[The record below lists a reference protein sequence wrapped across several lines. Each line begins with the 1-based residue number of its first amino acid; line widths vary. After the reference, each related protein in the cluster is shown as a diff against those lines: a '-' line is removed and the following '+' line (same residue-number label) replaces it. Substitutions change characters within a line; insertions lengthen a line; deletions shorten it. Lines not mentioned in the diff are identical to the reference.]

1 MMIGFVVPVI
11 LVSFAMVGIGRDA
24 RLVVKFPEMKE
35 VKTPSLRVWKTEE
48 IAKRKYGVV
57 DPVLPGGIGDDTP
70 FIKMAC
76 GMLEVVDCDYL
87 HINGDELSYNCSS
100 LSPDERGLL
109 LAQVVRCISR
119 EVPPALF
126 GWMHSPA
133 ACAYRRNCET
143 IDGDLD
149 PVDSKN
155 KGLVSYTVLQIGTGP
170 FGVPILRC
178 AATYRKEVDEALG
191 DDALA
196 RSWSGVK
203 Y

>member
-1 MMIGFVVPVI
+1 MGFVVPTV
-11 LVSFAMVGIGRDA
+11 LVSCVVAGIGRDA

-35 VKTPSLRVWKTEE
+35 VKTPSLRVWKTED
-48 IAKRKYGVV
+48 IARRKYGVV
-57 DPVLPGGIGDDTP
+57 DPVLPGDIRDDTP
-70 FIKMAC
+70 FVRMAC
-76 GMLEVVDCDYL
+76 RMLEVVDCDYL
-87 HINGDELSYNCSS
+87 DINGDELNYNCSS
-100 LSPDERGLL
+100 LSSSERGLL
-109 LAQVVRCISR
+109 LAQTVRYISR

-126 GWMHSPA
+126 GWMHHPV
-133 ACAYRRNCET
+133 ACAYRRSCET

-149 PVDSKN
+149 PVDAKN
-155 KGLVSYTVLQIGTGP
+155 VGLVSYTVLQIGVGP

-203 Y
+203 H

>member
-1 MMIGFVVPVI
+1 MIGFVVPVI

-35 VKTPSLRVWKTEE
+35 VKTPSLRVWKNKRV
-48 IAKRKYGVV
+48 ARKYGVI
-57 DPVLPGGIGDDTP
+57 DPVLPGDIDNDTP
-70 FIKMAC
+70 FVRMAC
-76 GMLEVVDCDYL
+76 RMLEVVDCDYL
-87 HINGDELSYNCSS
+87 KIDRDELSYNCSS
-100 LSPDERGLL
+100 LSPSERGLL
-109 LAQVVRCISR
+109 LVQAVRFVSR

>member
-1 MMIGFVVPVI
+1 MMGFVVPTV
-11 LVSFAMVGIGRDA
+11 LVSCVVAGIGRDA

-35 VKTPSLRVWKTEE
+35 VKTPSLRVWKTED
-48 IAKRKYGVV
+48 IARRKYGVV
-57 DPVLPGGIGDDTP
+57 DPVLPGDIRDDTP
-70 FIKMAC
+70 FVRMAC
-76 GMLEVVDCDYL
+76 RMLEVVDCDYL
-87 HINGDELSYNCSS
+87 DINGDELNYNCSS
-100 LSPDERGLL
+100 LSSSERGLL
-109 LAQVVRCISR
+109 LAQTVRYISR

-126 GWMHSPA
+126 GWMHHPV
-133 ACAYRRNCET
+133 ACAYRRSCET

-149 PVDSKN
+149 PVDAKN
-155 KGLVSYTVLQIGTGP
+155 VGLVSYTVLQIGVGP

-203 Y
+203 H

>member
-1 MMIGFVVPVI
+1 MMMGFVVPTV
-11 LVSFAMVGIGRDA
+11 LVSCSMVGIGRDA
-24 RLVVKFPEMKE
+24 RLVVKFPGMKE
-35 VKTPSLRVWKTEE
+35 VKAPSLRVWKTEE

-76 GMLEVVDCDYL
+76 GMLEAVDCDYL

-191 DDALA
+191 GDALA

>member
-1 MMIGFVVPVI
+1 MGFVIPVV
-11 LVSFAMVGIGRDA
+11 LVSCTIVGIGNNA
-24 RLVVKFPEMKE
+24 RLVVKFPEIKE
-35 VKTPSLRVWKTEE
+35 AKAPSLRVWKNKG
-48 IAKRKYGVV
+48 IARKYGVV
-57 DPVLPGGIGDDTP
+57 DPVLPGDVDSGTP
-70 FIKMAC
+70 FIRMAC
-76 GMLEVVDCDYL
+76 RMLEVVDCDYL
-87 HINGDELSYNCSS
+87 NIDGDELSYNCSS

-109 LAQVVRCISR
+109 LVQTVRYISR

-178 AATYRKEVDEALG
+178 AATYRKEVVDALG
-191 DDALA
+191 DDALTP
-196 RSWSGVK
+196 SWTGTN
-203 Y
+203 

>member
-24 RLVVKFPEMKE
+24 RLVVKFPETKE

-149 PVDSKN
+149 LVDSKN

>member
-1 MMIGFVVPVI
+1 MGFVVPTV
-11 LVSFAMVGIGRDA
+11 LVSCAVVGIGRDA
-24 RLVVKFPEMKE
+24 RLVVKFPGMKE
-35 VKTPSLRVWKTEE
+35 VKAPSLRVWKTEE
-48 IAKRKYGVV
+48 VAKRKYGVV
-57 DPVLPGGIGDDTP
+57 DPVLPSGVDNDTP
-70 FIKMAC
+70 FVRMVCK
-76 GMLEVVDCDYL
+76 MLEVVDCDYL
-87 HINGDELSYNCSS
+87 SIEGDELSYNCSS

>member
-24 RLVVKFPEMKE
+24 RLVVKFPERKE

-178 AATYRKEVDEALG
+178 AATYRQEVDEALG
-191 DDALA
+191 DAALA

>member
-100 LSPDERGLL
+100 LSPDERGF
-109 LAQVVRCISR
+109 S
-119 EVPPALF
+119 
-126 GWMHSPA
+126 S
-133 ACAYRRNCET
+133 
-143 IDGDLD
+143 
-149 PVDSKN
+149 
-155 KGLVSYTVLQIGTGP
+155 
-170 FGVPILRC
+170 LR
-178 AATYRKEVDEALG
+178 
-191 DDALA
+191 
-196 RSWSGVK
+196 
-203 Y
+203 

>member
-1 MMIGFVVPVI
+1 MIGFVVPVI

-24 RLVVKFPEMKE
+24 RFVVKIPEMKE

-57 DPVLPGGIGDDTP
+57 DPVLPGGISDDTP

-87 HINGDELSYNCSS
+87 NIEGDELSYNCSS

-109 LAQVVRCISR
+109 LVRAIRYISR

-126 GWMHSPA
+126 GWLHRPA
-133 ACAYRRNCET
+133 ACAYRRNCGD
-143 IDGDLD
+143 IDGDLS
-149 PVDSKN
+149 PVDSEN
-155 KGLVSYTVLQIGTGP
+155 VGLVSYTVLQVGVGP
-170 FGVPILRC
+170 FGVPMLRC
-178 AATYRKEVDEALG
+178 AATYRKEVDDALG
-191 DDALA
+191 DDALTP
-196 RSWSGVK
+196 SWTGKK

>member
-1 MMIGFVVPVI
+1 MGFVVPTV
-11 LVSFAMVGIGRDA
+11 LVSCVVAGIGRDA

-35 VKTPSLRVWKTEE
+35 VKTPSLRVWKTED
-48 IAKRKYGVV
+48 IARRKYGVV
-57 DPVLPGGIGDDTP
+57 DPVLPGDIRDDTP
-70 FIKMAC
+70 FVRMAC
-76 GMLEVVDCDYL
+76 RMLEVVDCDYL
-87 HINGDELSYNCSS
+87 DINGDELSYNCSS
-100 LSPDERGLL
+100 LSSSERGLL
-109 LAQVVRCISR
+109 LAQTVRYISR

-126 GWMHSPA
+126 GWMHHPV
-133 ACAYRRNCET
+133 ACAYRRSCET

-149 PVDSKN
+149 PVDAKN
-155 KGLVSYTVLQIGTGP
+155 VGLVSYTVLQIGVGP

-203 Y
+203 H

>member
-24 RLVVKFPEMKE
+24 RLVVKFPEMEE

-170 FGVPILRC
+170 LGVPILRC

>member
-1 MMIGFVVPVI
+1 MMGFVVPTV
-11 LVSFAMVGIGRDA
+11 LVSCSMVGIGRDA
-24 RLVVKFPEMKE
+24 RLVVKFPGMKE
-35 VKTPSLRVWKTEE
+35 VKAPSLRVWKTEE

-76 GMLEVVDCDYL
+76 GMLEAVDCDYL

-126 GWMHSPA
+126 GWWHRPA
-133 ACAYRRNCET
+133 VCAHRRNCEA
-143 IDGDLD
+143 IDGDLS
-149 PVDSKN
+149 PVDAEN
-155 KGLVSYTVLQIGTGP
+155 EGLVSYTVLQVGTGP

-178 AATYRKEVDEALG
+178 AATYRKEVVDALG
-191 DDALA
+191 DDALTP
-196 RSWSGVK
+196 SWTGTN
-203 Y
+203 

>member
-1 MMIGFVVPVI
+1 MGFVVPTV
-11 LVSFAMVGIGRDA
+11 LVSCAMVGIGRDA
-24 RLVVKFPEMKE
+24 RLVVKFPGMKE
-35 VKTPSLRVWKTEE
+35 VKAPSLRVWKTEE
-48 IAKRKYGVV
+48 VARRKYGVV
-57 DPVLPGGIGDDTP
+57 DPVLPSGVDNDTP
-70 FIKMAC
+70 FVRMAC